1 VEGLIELSKS
11 AEIRH
16 LGSYKE
22 LNAKTCL
29 DKKLNTLVEDE
40 FGLPKPLSISLVIPT
55 KIDAT
60 KETRDVELNVL
71 RNAMSE
77 CSKLVDLGYIDEI
90 IVIDGSLDEKGDA
103 NFEVLERV
111 VETAYDQL
119 DLFKRQARLINENK
133 AQALMARRGFFDFIV
148 KTVHQ
153 FDPNIFYALKK
164 LELPSITGLS
174 HIPMGKGAALW
185 LSIPLTAGDVVCYM
199 DSDIMN
205 FTKEFV
211 IALCHP
217 IISSWRDFVSQ
228 TKMVKACYRRLTV
241 SLEPLGN
248 KYFFGGRVTRLFAI
262 PMLRVLSREYPKIFG
277 GLDFLNY
284 PLSGEF
290 AVQRELLE
298 KISFPN
304 DYSIELSILRYATK
318 LTSVSHLA
326 QVDFNF
332 FHHIGQSTESLG
344 KMVAQ
349 ITSYIIKTLE
359 EEDVELSES
368 VWKKILAEYE
378 DEVKELLNEY
388 EEIFIEQIK
397 NLAQD
402 LEVKLAYS
410 KNVDIEISK
419 GFRRIL
425 DKAFTKAL
433 PKEQIVLSS
442 WANLGE
448 KTKYFVASTIL
459 RKRGNQST
467 FSRLKDTGLFY
478 SL

>member
-1 VEGLIELSKS
+1 
-11 AEIRH
+11 
-16 LGSYKE
+16 
-22 LNAKTCL
+22 
-29 DKKLNTLVEDE
+29 
-40 FGLPKPLSISLVIPT
+40 
-55 KIDAT
+55 
-60 KETRDVELNVL
+60 
-71 RNAMSE
+71 
-77 CSKLVDLGYIDEI
+77 
-90 IVIDGSLDEKGDA
+90 
-103 NFEVLERV
+103 
-111 VETAYDQL
+111 
-119 DLFKRQARLINENK
+119 
-133 AQALMARRGFFDFIV
+133 
-148 KTVHQ
+148 
-153 FDPNIFYALKK
+153 
-164 LELPSITGLS
+164 
-174 HIPMGKGAALW
+174 
-185 LSIPLTAGDVVCYM
+185 
-199 DSDIMN
+199 
-205 FTKEFV
+205 
-211 IALCHP
+211 
-217 IISSWRDFVSQ
+217 VSQ

-304 DYSIELSILRYATK
+304 DYSIELSILRHATK

>member
-1 VEGLIELSKS
+1 MSRS
-11 AEIRH
+11 AELRH

-22 LNAKTCL
+22 LNAKACL
-29 DKKLNTLVEDE
+29 DKKLDTLVEDE

-71 RNAMSE
+71 RNVMSE

-90 IVIDGSLDEKGDA
+90 VVIDGSLNEKGEA

-148 KTVHQ
+148 KAVHQ
-153 FDPNIFYALKK
+153 FDPNIFSALKR
-164 LELPSITGLS
+164 LELSAITGLS
-174 HIPMGKGAALW
+174 NIPMGKGAALW
-185 LSIPLTAGDVVCYM
+185 LSVPLAAGDVVCYM

-217 IISSWRDFVSQ
+217 IISSWRDSASQ
-228 TKMVKACYRRLTV
+228 FKVVKACYRRLTV

-277 GLDFLNY
+277 GLDFLDY

-290 AVQRELLE
+290 AVQKELLE

-304 DYSIELSILRYATK
+304 DYSIEFSVLRHATK
-318 LTSVSHLA
+318 LTGVSQLA
-326 QVDFNF
+326 QVDLNF
-332 FHHIGQSTESLG
+332 FHHIGQSAENLG
-344 KMVAQ
+344 KMVGQ
-349 ITSYIIKTLE
+349 IASYIIKTLKE
-359 EEDVELSES
+359 EGVELSES
-368 VWKKILAEYE
+368 AWKKILDEYE
-378 DEVKELLNEY
+378 GEVEELLDEY
-388 EEIFIEQIK
+388 EKVFIEQIRD
-397 NLAQD
+397 LAQD
-402 LEVKLAYS
+402 LKVKLAYS
-410 KNVDIEISK
+410 KNTEIEISK
-419 GFRRIL
+419 KFRQIL
-425 DKAFTKAL
+425 DETFIKASL
-433 PKEQIVLSS
+433 KEQIVLSS
-442 WANLGE
+442 WANLDE
-448 KTKYFVASTIL
+448 KTKYLAVSTVL
-459 RKRGNQST
+459 RRRGNQST

-478 SL
+478 GL